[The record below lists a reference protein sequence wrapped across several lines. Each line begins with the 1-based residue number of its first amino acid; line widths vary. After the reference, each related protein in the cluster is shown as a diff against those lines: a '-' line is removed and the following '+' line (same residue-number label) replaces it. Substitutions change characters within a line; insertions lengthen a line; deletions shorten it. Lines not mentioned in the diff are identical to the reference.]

1 MGAVDAGPIDIL
13 LPGVDEIRHEADDFA
28 RREVVARLFVGLFV
42 EAHHQMFEQIAHL
55 QVVDPVW
62 VKVDVGHRLD
72 DREEA
77 VAGVELLDL
86 IGELE
91 ALEDA
96 TGGRREAV
104 HVRNKVRCDVLGIP
118 EQPVEGVRARV
129 VQRMLPLRIG
139 GLAEQA
145 VHCRLGHLLR
155 L

>member
-1 MGAVDAGPIDIL
+1 MSIL
-13 LPGVDEIRHEADDFA
+13 Y
-28 RREVVARLFVGLFV
+28 
-42 EAHHQMFEQIAHL
+42 
-55 QVVDPVW
+55 W

-72 DREEA
+72 DREET
-77 VAGVELLDL
+77 VAGVELRDL

-91 ALEDA
+91 TLEDA

-104 HVRNKVRCDVLGIP
+104 YVRNEVRRDVLGIP

-139 GLAEQA
+139 GLAEQT

-155 L
+155 V